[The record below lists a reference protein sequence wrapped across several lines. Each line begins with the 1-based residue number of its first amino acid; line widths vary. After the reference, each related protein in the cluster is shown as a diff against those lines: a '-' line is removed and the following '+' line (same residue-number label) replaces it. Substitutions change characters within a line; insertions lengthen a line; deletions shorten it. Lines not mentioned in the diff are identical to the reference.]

1 MAIMVLGMVM
11 VWDIDSAHGPVN
23 RCVMFDEADLP
34 KKKSDLLADLAR
46 EDLDRLSIADLDARI
61 AGLEAELARTKAKRE
76 GAAQFRAA
84 ADSLFKK

>member
-1 MAIMVLGMVM
+1 MVM
-11 VWDIDSAHGPVN
+11 GRILTGQPARSTVAIV
-23 RCVMFDEADLP
+23 FDEADLP

-46 EDLDRLSIADLDARI
+46 EDLDRLSIFDLDERI
-61 AGLEAELARTKAKRE
+61 AGLEAELVRTKAKRE